1 MLYIILHLAFFI
13 LFNQSFS
20 PMSLSSLQK
29 WHFNDYMAF
38 HCLVVQNLCSQFS
51 ICRHRGSL
59 LVFMIIND
67 AAMNILVQEIFIWV
81 SDNVPRRNPQPGNY
95 GVSALLFATSRLT
108 DALEKW
114 VAPVTPWTGSLYYH
128 LSDRDGIMRIFFS
141 CRGEMQTSPPGSL
154 RRLHTWTHSM
164 QSIAS
169 PAGII
174 S

>member
-1 MLYIILHLAFFI
+1 
-13 LFNQSFS
+13 
-20 PMSLSSLQK
+20 MSLSSLQK

-51 ICRHRGSL
+51 ICRHRGGF

-108 DALEKW
+108 DALAK
-114 VAPVTPWTGSLYYH
+114 
-128 LSDRDGIMRIFFS
+128 
-141 CRGEMQTSPPGSL
+141 
-154 RRLHTWTHSM
+154 
-164 QSIAS
+164 
-169 PAGII
+169 
-174 S
+174 